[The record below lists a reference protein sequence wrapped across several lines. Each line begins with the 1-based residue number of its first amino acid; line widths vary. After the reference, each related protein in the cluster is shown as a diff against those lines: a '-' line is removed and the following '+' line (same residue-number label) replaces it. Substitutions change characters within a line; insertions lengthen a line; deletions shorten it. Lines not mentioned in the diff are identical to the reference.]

1 MSFVLEPLYVAA
13 VLCLLIAFA
22 EWLSRK
28 EHFRYLGSA
37 LIVILAAAVLAN
49 LRILPS
55 SSNAPALYDGIFNY
69 IAPLAIFFLLL
80 DVKLK
85 DLRQAGLPML
95 ILFSL
100 GAVGTMAGAFAGY
113 YLLAPQQHGVEKAY
127 AVAGMFTGTYIGGS
141 VNLNAVALQYGVT
154 KSGTL
159 FAAINAADNIITT
172 IWIVATLLLPRLLQR
187 IWPRRLP
194 DHVLKERALEGTAL
208 PVPRMSHPAAGS
220 DATSQEATARFPP
233 EDAAKT
239 ATGAI
244 DLELSERT
252 SVSDF
257 SILLA
262 LGIGSLFLSQL
273 VGQWLPAV
281 PYVLTLTTVA
291 LILAQLPAIHRLRGA
306 KLLGYFTV
314 LLFLAVVGAY
324 CDLAALVANGAVAG
338 ILLAWVTIIVGVHAL
353 VIFGIGGLFR
363 QDWAIIAVASNA
375 NVGGATSAGVL
386 ATAIGRGDL
395 RLPGILAGSLG
406 NAVGTYAG
414 VLVAVWLR

>member
-1 MSFVLEPLYVAA
+1 MSFLVEPLYVAA
-13 VLCLLIAFA
+13 MLCLLIAFS
-22 EWLSRK
+22 EWLSRQK
-28 EHFRYLGSA
+28 YFSFLGSA
-37 LIVILAAAVLAN
+37 LIVILATAVLAN

-55 SSNAPALYDGIFNY
+55 SRNAPPLYDGIFTY

-95 ILFSL
+95 LLFGIGTL
-100 GAVGTMAGAFAGY
+100 GTMAGALVGY
-113 YLLAPQQHGVEKAY
+113 SLLAPQNHGVEKAF
-127 AVAGMFTGTYIGGS
+127 AVAGMFTGTYTGGS
-141 VNLNAVALQYGVT
+141 VNLNAVALQYGMT

-187 IWPRRLP
+187 VWPRAA
-194 DHVLKERALEGTAL
+194 VGGAVKTETTAAALETKEAIRVTDLAL
-208 PVPRMSHPAAGS
+208 
-220 DATSQEATARFPP
+220 
-233 EDAAKT
+233 
-239 ATGAI
+239 
-244 DLELSERT
+244 
-252 SVSDF
+252 
-257 SILLA
+257 LLA
-262 LGIGSLFLSQL
+262 LGLGSLFLSQL
-273 VGQWLPAV
+273 LSQFLPAI

-291 LILAQLPAIHRLRGA
+291 LGLAQLRAVQKLRGA
-306 KLLGYFTV
+306 TMLGYFTV

-324 CDLAALVANGAVAG
+324 CDLAALVENGAVAG

-353 VIFGIGGLFR
+353 ILFGIGALFR
-363 QDWAIIAVASNA
+363 QDWALIAVASNA

-414 VLVAVWLR
+414 LAVAVWLKG

>member
-1 MSFVLEPLYVAA
+1 MSFILEPLYVAA

-22 EWLSRK
+22 EWLSRQK
-28 EHFRYLGSA
+28 HFRYLGSA
-37 LIVILAAAVLAN
+37 LIVILATAILAN

-55 SSNAPALYDGIFNY
+55 SQNAPALYDGIFDY

-95 ILFSL
+95 VLFSL
-100 GAVGTMAGAFAGY
+100 GALATMVGTVAGY
-113 YLLAPQQHGVEKAY
+113 RMLAPQNHGVEKAY

-141 VNLNAVALQYGVT
+141 VNLNAVALQFGVT

-187 IWPRRLP
+187 IWPRDLGS
-194 DHVLKERALEGTAL
+194 KAA
-208 PVPRMSHPAAGS
+208 PAAMV
-220 DATSQEATARFPP
+220 AP
-233 EDAAKT
+233 ELETKEPLRVT
-239 ATGAI
+239 
-244 DLELSERT
+244 DLSL
-252 SVSDF
+252 
-257 SILLA
+257 LLA
-262 LGIGSLFLSQL
+262 LGLGSLFLSQL
-273 VGQWLPAV
+273 LSQLLPAI

-291 LILAQLPAIHRLRGA
+291 LILAQIPAIQRLRGGA
-306 KLLGYFTV
+306 VLGYFTV

-324 CDLAALVANGAVAG
+324 CDLGALIANGAVAG
-338 ILLAWVTIIVGVHAL
+338 TLLAWVTLIVGIHAFI
-353 VIFGIGGLFR
+353 IFGLGGLFR

-375 NVGGATSAGVL
+375 NIGGATSAGVL
-386 ATAIGRGDL
+386 ALAIGRGDL

-414 VLVAVWLR
+414 VLIAISLR

>member
-22 EWLSRK
+22 EWLSGQKR
-28 EHFRYLGSA
+28 FRHLGSA

-55 SSNAPALYDGIFNY
+55 ASNAPALYDGIFNY

-95 ILFSL
+95 ILFGI
-100 GAVGTMAGAFAGY
+100 GAAGTMAGAFAGY
-113 YLLAPQQHGVEKAY
+113 YLLAPQHHGVEKAY

-187 IWPRRLP
+187 IWPRGAGQAAVADVVDAPTLEA
-194 DHVLKERALEGTAL
+194 KEALRVTDLAL
-208 PVPRMSHPAAGS
+208 
-220 DATSQEATARFPP
+220 
-233 EDAAKT
+233 
-239 ATGAI
+239 
-244 DLELSERT
+244 
-252 SVSDF
+252 
-257 SILLA
+257 LLA
-262 LGIGSLFLSQL
+262 LGIGTLFLSQL
-273 VGQWLPAV
+273 FSQWLPAV
-281 PYVLTLTTVA
+281 PYVLTLTTIA
-291 LILAQLPAIHRLRGA
+291 LILAQLPAVHRLSGA
-306 KLLGYFTV
+306 TVLGYFTV

-324 CDLAALVANGAVAG
+324 CDLAALIANGAVAG

-353 VIFGIGGLFR
+353 VLFGLGGLFR

-414 VLVAVWLR
+414 VLVAVYLR

>member
-1 MSFVLEPLYVAA
+1 MSFVVEPLYVAA

-22 EWLSRK
+22 EWLSRRK
-28 EHFRYLGSA
+28 FFSFLGSA

-49 LRILPS
+49 LRLLPS

-85 DLRQAGLPML
+85 DLRKAGLPML
-95 ILFSL
+95 ILFGI
-100 GAVGTMAGAFAGY
+100 GAAGTMAGALVGY
-113 YLLAPQQHGVEKAY
+113 YLLAPQQHGVEKAF
-127 AVAGMFTGTYIGGS
+127 AVAGMFTGTYTGGS
-141 VNLNAVALQYGVT
+141 VNLNAVALQYGMT

-172 IWIVATLLLPRLLQR
+172 IWIVATLLLPRLLQSL
-187 IWPRRLP
+187 WPR
-194 DHVLKERALEGTAL
+194 GTTAL
-208 PVPRMSHPAAGS
+208 ARSGEVAVAPEI
-220 DATSQEATARFPP
+220 DIEEAVRVT
-233 EDAAKT
+233 
-239 ATGAI
+239 
-244 DLELSERT
+244 DLSL
-252 SVSDF
+252 
-257 SILLA
+257 LLA
-262 LGIGSLFLSQL
+262 LGLGSLFFSQALSL
-273 VGQWLPAV
+273 YLPAL
-281 PYVLTLTTVA
+281 PYILTLTTIA
-291 LILAQLPAIHRLRGA
+291 LLLAQMRVVQRLRGA
-306 KLLGYFTV
+306 RLLGYFTV

-324 CDLAALVANGAVAG
+324 CDLAALIANGAVAG

-353 VIFGIGGLFR
+353 VIFLFGALFR

-406 NAVGTYAG
+406 NAIGTYAG
-414 VLVAVWLR
+414 FLVAELLK

>member
-1 MSFVLEPLYVAA
+1 MSFILEPLYVAA

-22 EWLSRK
+22 EWLSRQK
-28 EHFRYLGSA
+28 FFSFLGSA

-49 LRILPS
+49 LHVLPS
-55 SSNAPALYDGIFNY
+55 SSNAPALYDGIFIY

-85 DLRQAGLPML
+85 DLRKAGLPML
-95 ILFSL
+95 ILFGI
-100 GAVGTMAGAFAGY
+100 GAAGTMAGALIGY
-113 YLLAPQQHGVEKAY
+113 YLLAPQNHGVEKAF

-187 IWPRRLP
+187 LWPRAVENGAAVCEVAVAPEIDIEEAVRVTDL
-194 DHVLKERALEGTAL
+194 AL
-208 PVPRMSHPAAGS
+208 
-220 DATSQEATARFPP
+220 
-233 EDAAKT
+233 
-239 ATGAI
+239 
-244 DLELSERT
+244 
-252 SVSDF
+252 
-257 SILLA
+257 LLA
-262 LGIGSLFLSQL
+262 LGIGSLYLSQL
-273 VGQWLPAV
+273 VSQYLPAL
-281 PYVLTLTTVA
+281 PYILTLTTLA
-291 LILAQLPAIHRLRGA
+291 LVLAQLRVVQKLRGG

-324 CDLAALVANGAVAG
+324 CDLAALIANGAVAG
-338 ILLAWVTIIVGVHAL
+338 TLLAWVTIIVGVHAL
-353 VIFGIGGLFR
+353 VIFGLGGLFR

-406 NAVGTYAG
+406 NAIGTYAG
-414 VLVAVWLR
+414 FLIAELLR

>member
-22 EWLSRK
+22 EWLSRQK
-28 EHFRYLGSA
+28 HFRYLGSA
-37 LIVILAAAVLAN
+37 LIVILATAVLAN

-55 SSNAPALYDGIFNY
+55 SQNAPALYDGIFDY

-95 ILFSL
+95 VLFSL
-100 GAVGTMAGAFAGY
+100 GALATMVGTVAGY
-113 YLLAPQQHGVEKAY
+113 RMLAPQNHGVEKAY

-141 VNLNAVALQYGVT
+141 VNLNAVALQFGVT

-187 IWPRRLP
+187 IWPRDLGS
-194 DHVLKERALEGTAL
+194 KAA
-208 PVPRMSHPAAGS
+208 PAAMV
-220 DATSQEATARFPP
+220 AP
-233 EDAAKT
+233 ELETKEPLRVT
-239 ATGAI
+239 
-244 DLELSERT
+244 DLSL
-252 SVSDF
+252 
-257 SILLA
+257 LLA
-262 LGIGSLFLSQL
+262 LGLGSLFLSQL
-273 VGQWLPAV
+273 FSQLLPAI

-291 LILAQLPAIHRLRGA
+291 LILAQIPAIQRLRGGTV
-306 KLLGYFTV
+306 LGYFTV

-324 CDLAALVANGAVAG
+324 CDLGALIANGAVAG
-338 ILLAWVTIIVGVHAL
+338 TLLAWVTLIVGIHAFI
-353 VIFGIGGLFR
+353 IFGLGGLFR

-375 NVGGATSAGVL
+375 NIGGATSAGVL
-386 ATAIGRGDL
+386 ALAIGRGDL

-414 VLVAVWLR
+414 VLIAISLR

>member
-22 EWLSRK
+22 EWLSRQK
-28 EHFRYLGSA
+28 HFRYLGSA
-37 LIVILAAAVLAN
+37 LIVILATAILAN

-55 SSNAPALYDGIFNY
+55 SQNAPALYDGIFDY

-95 ILFSL
+95 VLFSL
-100 GAVGTMAGAFAGY
+100 GALATMVGTVAGY
-113 YLLAPQQHGVEKAY
+113 RMLAPQDHGVEKAY

-141 VNLNAVALQYGVT
+141 VNLNAVALQFGVT

-187 IWPRRLP
+187 IWPRDLGS
-194 DHVLKERALEGTAL
+194 KAA
-208 PVPRMSHPAAGS
+208 PAAMV
-220 DATSQEATARFPP
+220 AP
-233 EDAAKT
+233 ELETKEPLRVT
-239 ATGAI
+239 
-244 DLELSERT
+244 DLSL
-252 SVSDF
+252 
-257 SILLA
+257 LLA
-262 LGIGSLFLSQL
+262 LGLGSLFLSQL
-273 VGQWLPAV
+273 FSQLLPAI

-291 LILAQLPAIHRLRGA
+291 LILAQIPAIQRLRGGTV
-306 KLLGYFTV
+306 LGYFTV

-324 CDLAALVANGAVAG
+324 CDLGALIANGAVAG
-338 ILLAWVTIIVGVHAL
+338 TLLAWVTLIVGIHAFI
-353 VIFGIGGLFR
+353 IFGLGGLFR

-375 NVGGATSAGVL
+375 NIGGATSAGVL
-386 ATAIGRGDL
+386 ALAIGRGDL

-414 VLVAVWLR
+414 VLIAISLR